1 MKKLFVGILA
11 LAAIYSCNN
20 STETKASDASKSAD
34 TAAAAP
40 ANANAAQSAENEK
53 AINLIAQSDC
63 LTCHK
68 VDEKTTGPAYRD
80 VANKYENNDAT
91 VELLA
96 KKVIAGG
103 KGNWGEIPMT
113 PHPNLSEADA
123 KEMVK
128 YVLSLRNK

>member
-20 STETKASDASKSAD
+20 SSETKASDATKSAD
-34 TAAAAP
+34 TAATTNAAP
-40 ANANAAQSAENEK
+40 SAENEK

-91 VELLA
+91 VALLA
-96 KKVIAGG
+96 EKVIKGG

>member
-20 STETKASDASKSAD
+20 SSETKASDTAKSAD
-34 TAAAAP
+34 TAAATP
-40 ANANAAQSAENEK
+40 NAALSAENEK

-91 VELLA
+91 VALLA
-96 KKVIAGG
+96 EKVIKGG

>member
-34 TAAAAP
+34 TAAATT
-40 ANANAAQSAENEK
+40 NAAPSAENEK

-91 VELLA
+91 VALLA
-96 KKVIAGG
+96 EKVIKGG

>member
-1 MKKLFVGILA
+1 MKKLLVGILA

-20 STETKASDASKSAD
+20 AGESKTGDATKTADSTAT
-34 TAAAAP
+34 T
-40 ANANAAQSAENEK
+40 ANATPSAENEK

-80 VANKYENNDAT
+80 VANKYQNNDAT

-103 KGNWGEIPMT
+103 KGNWGEVPMT

>member
-1 MKKLFVGILA
+1 MMKKLFVGILA

-20 STETKASDASKSAD
+20 STETKAGDATKSAD
-34 TAAAAP
+34 TATKISAAP
-40 ANANAAQSAENEK
+40 TDENEK
-53 AINLIAQSDC
+53 GVELIAQSDC

-68 VDEKTTGPAYRD
+68 VDEKTVGPAYRE

-91 VELLA
+91 VTLLA
-96 KKVIAGG
+96 EKVIKGG

-123 KEMVK
+123 KVMVK

>member
-20 STETKASDASKSAD
+20 STETKASDAKSTD
-34 TAAAAP
+34 PAAATTNTAP
-40 ANANAAQSAENEK
+40 SAENEK

>member
-1 MKKLFVGILA
+1 MKKLLVGILA

-20 STETKASDASKSAD
+20 SSETKASDTSKSAD
-34 TAAAAP
+34 TAAATTNAP
-40 ANANAAQSAENEK
+40 LSAENEK